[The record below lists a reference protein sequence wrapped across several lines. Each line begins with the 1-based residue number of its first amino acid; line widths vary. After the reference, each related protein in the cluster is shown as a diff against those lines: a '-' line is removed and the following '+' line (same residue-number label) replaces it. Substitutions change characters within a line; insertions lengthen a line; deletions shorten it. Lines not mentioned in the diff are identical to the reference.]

1 MSTTLYYKNKDSLLV
16 WIVPPK
22 IQSLW
27 HLFNQAFKEANKASD
42 QYFTQGWTSDM
53 TSSDF
58 SGFNRLHGEEGLE
71 RIKGCEIN
79 FFMNSVK
86 KHSRNRTEKTNVF

>member
-1 MSTTLYYKNKDSLLV
+1 M
-16 WIVPPK
+16 
-22 IQSLW
+22 
-27 HLFNQAFKEANKASD
+27 A
-42 QYFTQGWTSDM
+42 
-53 TSSDF
+53 SSDF
-58 SGFNRLHGEEGLE
+58 SGFDRLHGEEGLE